1 MDRCRCSPMTRS
13 APSTPLFSRPVDV
26 AASGPTPQT
35 FQVYARGLDPDRTDV
50 VAQLVAGPA
59 DGRVVA
65 KTSSLST
72 AGRLGFSGTAIPD
85 KDLLLVG
92 FSAGSSAFGF
102 LNGQKWGLMHTPGG
116 VVAEPPAVMA
126 NSPGGPSGPN
136 SSPAVLCRPPPPRPP
151 ICRTGLRKRAA
162 WTPSCCAPTRPW
174 VSLTEL
180 ADGRPQ
186 GLGLGLA
193 ATGSSAPART
203 RPPFRT
209 HFLPACSPGRRRPA
223 AARSERRRLASAR
236 SQAAAGRPRRAR
248 SRWAP
253 PPSWRGLMGWGG
265 SR

>member
-1 MDRCRCSPMTRS
+1 MSS
-13 APSTPLFSRPVDV
+13 AARADDFKIAATLGIGGRYRAGTWMPVTVSVVNTGPEPVHGQVQVFADDTLGPADSLFSRPVDV

-72 AGRLGFSGTAIPD
+72 AGRLGFSGTAIAD

-126 NSPGGPSGPN
+126 NSSGGPSGPN
-136 SSPAVLCRPPPPRPP
+136 SSPAVVQTAAASPADLPDRPA
-151 ICRTGLRKRAA
+151 GYSGVDAVLLRAD
-162 WTPSCCAPTRPW
+162 APLD
-174 VSLTEL
+174 SLTESQTDAL
-180 ADGRPQ
+180 KAWVSAGGHLIVCAGADPTPLSDPFFAGRSRP
-186 GLGLGLA
+186 A
-193 ATGSSAPART
+193 SA
-203 RPPFRT
+203 
-209 HFLPACSPGRRRPA
+209 RRRPV
-223 AARSERRRLASAR
+223 
-236 SQAAAGRPRRAR
+236 
-248 SRWAP
+248 
-253 PPSWRGLMGWGG
+253 
-265 SR
+265 